1 MADFCRDCTIRL
13 VGEDLA
19 DKNDMIDP
27 NLGDDFMQI
36 GLCEGCG
43 PGYFDNLG
51 RRLEYNEDIKAY
63 EYKPVDLT
71 ESV

>member
-13 VGEDLA
+13 IGEDLA
-19 DKNDMIDP
+19 DRNDMIRPD
-27 NLGDDFMQI
+27 LSEDEMVAD
-36 GLCEGCG
+36 LCEGCG

-51 RRLEYNEDIKAY
+51 RRLEYNEGLKNY
-63 EYKPVDLT
+63 EYKPIDLT